1 MDIRENIPQEITP
14 DITSIRNY
22 ITNNTT
28 IYFKNDDNKGVGRIK
43 SVVQTGNQIKVKI
56 QVISFLDERG
66 LPTEVTSKKT
76 IELMLP
82 SENNKIYLNG
92 LPMIPNGRD
101 YEEVSTEIEYLPRL
115 ERTPESNLYRMGS
128 TDVQRSESL
137 GDLSDVDLEEGLN
150 GGKRRLKKS
159 KRKSLRRLKKK
170 SKRKSL
176 RRHKRKSRKSR
187 KSRKF
192 LRRK

>member
-1 MDIRENIPQEITP
+1 MDIRENIPEEITP

-28 IYFKNDDNKGVGRIK
+28 IYFKNDDNKGVGRIE

-66 LPTEVTSKKT
+66 LPTEVRSKKT

-101 YEEVSTEIEYLPRL
+101 YEEVSTKIVNLPRL
-115 ERTPESNLYRMGS
+115 RTPESNLYRMGS
-128 TDVQRSESL
+128 TEGQRSESL
-137 GDLSDVDLEEGLN
+137 GYLSDVDLKEDLKKDLN

-176 RRHKRKSRKSR
+176 RRHKIKSRKSR
-187 KSRKF
+187 KS

>member
-1 MDIRENIPQEITP
+1 
-14 DITSIRNY
+14 
-22 ITNNTT
+22 
-28 IYFKNDDNKGVGRIK
+28 
-43 SVVQTGNQIKVKI
+43 
-56 QVISFLDERG
+56 
-66 LPTEVTSKKT
+66 
-76 IELMLP
+76 
-82 SENNKIYLNG
+82 
-92 LPMIPNGRD
+92 MIPNGRD

-137 GDLSDVDLEEGLN
+137 GDLSDIDLEEDLN

-176 RRHKRKSRKSR
+176 RRHKIKSRKSR